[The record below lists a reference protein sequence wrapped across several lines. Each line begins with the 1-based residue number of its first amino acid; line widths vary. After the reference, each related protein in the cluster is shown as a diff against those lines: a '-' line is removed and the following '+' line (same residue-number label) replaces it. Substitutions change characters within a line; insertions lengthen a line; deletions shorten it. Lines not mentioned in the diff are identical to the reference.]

1 MSIRSTNVYEER
13 SLGVYEHDDV
23 ETDEPT
29 LKGGKTEVF
38 RCVATRSG
46 AVTRSVKRTS

>member
-23 ETDEPT
+23 PADEPT
-29 LKGGKTEVF
+29 LQGDKREIF
-38 RCVATRSG
+38 
-46 AVTRSVKRTS
+46 RSVQPNSNSSKVD